1 MLKFPA
7 RKSQM
12 KQVPFRLIAGLIS
25 LSLLAA
31 CATREIA
38 TQEMRPVV
46 AVTQGERA
54 TAQTEETAPERT
66 YPAVELTPALL
77 YQLLSAEIAGQRG
90 QVSYAMRSYL
100 QAAESTRDPRVAER
114 ATHIA
119 LFAQNLDYATR
130 AARFWV
136 KVDPGSAEARQA
148 LVSLLLGQ
156 QRYDKIKEHLEALI
170 ALSPETREHAFLKVA
185 VTLARSANAGTALE
199 IMGSLAPV
207 RNGDPDALYGYAYLA
222 LQLDQLDVALRA
234 VEQVIAQRPEADRP
248 VIMRSRIL
256 QRQGHKEAAIKYLE
270 EAIDKSQANFPLRL
284 ALGQMLMETS
294 HLSQAQA
301 LFAELEQ
308 EKPED
313 PDILMAQG
321 FLALE
326 RLDYERA
333 ENYFKRLAERAGSEE
348 DSLQARFYLGQLAE
362 LQGYP
367 GKAIG
372 WYGRITAGGFMVEAQ
387 IRWAIL
393 TARLGDIE
401 SAQQRLDLLSRKLPR
416 QITRFQLAQGEIL
429 VDAERYAEAMAL
441 YDKALRA
448 KPDDTN
454 LLYARALVAE
464 NLGHFNLLERDLR
477 RILALDPNNAEAL
490 NALGYTFADRATRLK
505 EALGYISRA
514 AKLEPDNAFI
524 LDSLGWVHYRL
535 GDYEKAEKYLRKAL
549 TIRKDPEIA
558 AHLGEVL
565 WIKGDK
571 TGARSVWQRSL
582 KLNQGSKVLLEVMRR
597 LQE

>member
-7 RKSQM
+7 RKRQM

-38 TQEMRPVV
+38 MQEMRPID
-46 AVTQGERA
+46 AVTQGKHA
-54 TAQTEETAPERT
+54 TAQPEETAPERT

-90 QVSYAMRSYL
+90 QVGYAMRSYL

-114 ATHIA
+114 AAHIA

-130 AARFWV
+130 AAMLWV
-136 KVDPGSAEARQA
+136 KVDPGNPEARQA
-148 LVSLLLGQ
+148 LISLLLGQ
-156 QRYDKIKEHLEALI
+156 QRYDKVKEHLEALI
-170 ALSPETREHAFLKVA
+170 ALSPETREHTFLKVA
-185 VTLARSANAGTALE
+185 VTLARSANAETALE

-222 LQLDQLDVALRA
+222 LQLDRLDAALQA
-234 VEQVIAQRPEADRP
+234 VEQVIARRPEAARP
-248 VIMRSRIL
+248 AIMRSRIL
-256 QRQGHKEAAIKYLE
+256 QRQGHEEAAIQYLE
-270 EAIDKSQANFPLRL
+270 EAIDKSQESFPLRL
-284 ALGQMLMETS
+284 ALGQALMEAGR
-294 HLSQAQA
+294 LSQAQA

-308 EKPED
+308 EKSGD
-313 PDILMAQG
+313 PDVLMAQG

-326 RLDYERA
+326 RLDYEQA
-333 ENYFKRLAERAGSEE
+333 ESYFKRLTENEE

-362 LQGYP
+362 LRGYP
-367 GKAIG
+367 GEAIG
-372 WYGRITAGGFMVEAQ
+372 WYAGITSGEFMVEAQ

-393 TARLGDIE
+393 TARLGNIE
-401 SAQQRLDLLSRKLPR
+401 SAQQRLDLLSRKFPR
-416 QITRFQLAQGEIL
+416 QITRFHLAQGEIL

-441 YDKALRA
+441 YNQALQA
-448 KPDDTN
+448 KPNNTN

-464 NLGHFNLLERDLR
+464 NLGHFSLLERDLR
-477 RILALDPNNAEAL
+477 RVLELDPNNAEAL

-582 KLNQGSKVLLEVMRR
+582 ESNQGSKVLLEVMRR
-597 LQE
+597 FQE

>member
-12 KQVPFRLIAGLIS
+12 KQVLFRLIAGLIS

-31 CATREIA
+31 CAAREIA
-38 TQEMRPVV
+38 TQEMHPV
-46 AVTQGERA
+46 AVAQGGGA
-54 TAQTEETAPERT
+54 TALPEETAPERI
-66 YPAVELTPALL
+66 YPAVDLTPALL

-90 QVSYAMRSYL
+90 QVGYAMRSYL

-119 LFAQNLDYATR
+119 LFAQNLGYATQ
-130 AARFWV
+130 AARLWV
-136 KVDPGSAEARQA
+136 KVDPGSVEARQA

-156 QRYDKIKEHLEALI
+156 QRYDKVKEHLEALI
-170 ALSPETREHAFLKVA
+170 ALSPETREHTFLKVA
-185 VTLARSANAGTALE
+185 MTLARSADAETALG
-199 IMGSLAPV
+199 IMGSLTPV
-207 RNGDPDALYGYAYLA
+207 RSGDPDALYGYAYLA
-222 LQLDQLDVALRA
+222 LQLDQLDMALRT
-234 VEQVIAQRPEADRP
+234 VEQVIARRPEADRP
-248 VIMRSRIL
+248 IIMRSRIL
-256 QRQGHKEAAIKYLE
+256 QRQGHEEAAIKYLE
-270 EAIDKSQANFPLRL
+270 EAIDKNQASFPLRL
-284 ALGQMLMETS
+284 ALGQMLMETN
-294 HLSQAQA
+294 HLSQAQT

-313 PDILMAQG
+313 PDVLMAQG

-326 RLDYERA
+326 RLDYEQA
-333 ENYFKRLAERAGSEE
+333 ENYFKRLLESEE
-348 DSLQARFYLGQLAE
+348 ESPQARFYLGQLAE

-372 WYGRITAGGFMVEAQ
+372 WYGGITMGGFMVEAQ

-393 TARLGDIE
+393 TARLGNIE
-401 SAQQRLDLLSRKLPR
+401 SAQQRLDLLSRKFPR

-441 YDKALRA
+441 YNQALQA

-464 NLGHFNLLERDLR
+464 NLGHFSILEQDLR
-477 RILALDPNNAEAL
+477 RILELDPNNAEAL

-505 EALGYISRA
+505 EALSYISRA

-582 KLNQGSKVLLEVMRR
+582 ESNQDSKVLLEVMRR
-597 LQE
+597 FQE